1 MGSTKTLIENIMK
14 KITILLVLIFI
25 FLLSTKSWGDWNYVT
40 ESVSGNKY
48 YYDKDRIIKSGKF
61 IYFWELTDYI
71 KPTGS
76 GDLSTTTYIELDCSV
91 LRYKW
96 LKLQFYNKSLG
107 EGEMTTDMTPPDNW
121 LNLQPKSLI
130 ETMYKKICEEH

>member
-1 MGSTKTLIENIMK
+1 MK
-14 KITILLVLIFI
+14 KIIILLVIIFI
-25 FLLSTKSWGDWNYVT
+25 FIFSTTSWGDWNFVT

-48 YYDKDRIIKSGKF
+48 YYDKDRIRKNGKF
-61 IYFWELTDYI
+61 IYFWELLDYI

-76 GDLSTTTYIELDCSV
+76 GDLSTITHIELDCSI

-107 EGEMTTDMTPPDNW
+107 EGEMTTDMTTPDQW
-121 LNLQPKSLI
+121 LNLQPNSLI
-130 ETMYKKICEEH
+130 ESMYKKVCDEYQ

>member
-130 ETMYKKICEEH
+130 ESMYKKICEEH